1 MKHYSIWLEKYSKV
15 RDGILGE
22 LQECRKEIHEAV
34 KKIPEGELLKPL
46 GKPARV
52 EPKSMCF
59 VD

>member
-34 KKIPEGELLKPL
+34 KKIPEWELLKPL
-46 GKPARV
+46 
-52 EPKSMCF
+52 
-59 VD
+59 